1 MWGKYYKA
9 PLNKTQSV
17 LSIIQYLTGLQYLLY
32 RECTETYEDIWLC
45 ILSNSYSISVKQEI
59 LSVKDGT
66 VVPQRHPHPNPGW
79 K

>member
-9 PLNKTQSV
+9 SLNKTQSV

-45 ILSNSYSISVKQEI
+45 IL
-59 LSVKDGT
+59 
-66 VVPQRHPHPNPGW
+66 PN
-79 K
+79 

>member
-9 PLNKTQSV
+9 SLNKTQSV

-45 ILSNSYSISVKQEI
+45 ILPNSNSMPVKQEI
-59 LSVKDGT
+59 LSVEDRT
-66 VVPQRHPHPNPGW
+66 VVPQRRPHPNPGW